1 MKRLVVCCDG
11 TWKDSDSGDAYTNV
25 SRLAWAIMPA
35 DTRGGGS
42 IPQIVF
48 YQSGVG
54 SEGDLFNRLAGGGVG
69 LGLSRNV
76 RDAYAFICNNYGEG
90 DEIFLFGF
98 SRGAYTA
105 RSVGGLIGY
114 AGLIGKR
121 DLDRFDHLWGGYRL
135 RDKIDNPDPRPDFK
149 TRQAVRIKAIGV
161 WDTVGSLG
169 VPGNLDKVFTEFY
182 KFHDTGLGLH
192 IDNAFHA
199 LALDERRKAF
209 LPTLWHVDPKAK
221 DDPKARNQVL
231 KQVWFAGV
239 HSNVGGG
246 YDEHGLSGPFRTH
259 RLHFILET
267 WVTLLDRR
275 GSQVVRACMSRRRS
289 SRDHSP

>member
-1 MKRLVVCCDG
+1 
-11 TWKDSDSGDAYTNV
+11 
-25 SRLAWAIMPA
+25 
-35 DTRGGGS
+35 
-42 IPQIVF
+42 
-48 YQSGVG
+48 
-54 SEGDLFNRLAGGGVG
+54 
-69 LGLSRNV
+69 
-76 RDAYAFICNNYGEG
+76 
-90 DEIFLFGF
+90 
-98 SRGAYTA
+98 
-105 RSVGGLIGY
+105 
-114 AGLIGKR
+114 
-121 DLDRFDHLWGGYRL
+121 L

-209 LPTLWHVDPKAK
+209 LPTLWHVDSKAK

-246 YDEHGLSGPFRTH
+246 YDEHGLSDITLAWMASEVDALLAIDFDYLKLNRDLRTGWGLGMLYDSAEHWEALGIVSRKPFTEPGVTNE
-259 RLHFILET
+259 FIHPSVAARIKGAAGAAPSGYASEALKGIDVDAKLCKLSPQELALE
-267 WVTLLDRR
+267 WSAGDVKPVAAGQPPREFSVDVIKGKIL
-275 GSQVVRACMSRRRS
+275 GFFGG
-289 SRDHSP
+289 